1 MVSPNIWSIPR
12 YGTVRHSCL
21 CEINDLHIFSSSTK
35 VPLCLLICLLH
46 LGHPTA
52 TNRGPEVIFTLPE
65 SPAWVCWRLRALKP
79 MIQRLLSFAQKTIE
93 SCSALPEFVQSD
105 LSLGSTGFSEINL
118 FDRLHM
124 DCSGLLVDT
133 RCRWVLSSEQLVP
146 EIRKD
151 WFTQAELRLAKR
163 FSQLGL
169 FGVILGHSIIAS
181 KINHK
186 P

>member
-1 MVSPNIWSIPR
+1 
-12 YGTVRHSCL
+12 
-21 CEINDLHIFSSSTK
+21 
-35 VPLCLLICLLH
+35 
-46 LGHPTA
+46 
-52 TNRGPEVIFTLPE
+52 
-65 SPAWVCWRLRALKP
+65 

-93 SCSALPEFVQSD
+93 KLFFY
-105 LSLGSTGFSEINL
+105 LSSSVVRFIVRFNWVFRDKFIRPTPYGLLGSTRRHVS
-118 FDRLHM
+118 M
-124 DCSGLLVDT
+124 M
-133 RCRWVLSSEQLVP
+133 LSSEQLVP

-169 FGVILGHSIIAS
+169 FGVILRHSIIAS